1 MFHKLNRIKVLPG
14 YMLWAEFKD
23 GKEVIYD
30 VSRLP
35 EVNSV
40 FSTLVQNPEL
50 FAQVRID
57 PGGYGISWNDDLDLE
72 AEELW
77 QCGDAVKQPY
87 KLEPGCTCPVCGQK
101 LRRHSEAQA
110 VASRA
115 NLAKRTHKGGRPI
128 DPNSKRQK
136 RLAEQAR
143 KNTPCIAKQ
152 K

>member
-1 MFHKLNRIKVLPG
+1 MFHKLNRIKVLPRN
-14 YMLWAEFKD
+14 MLWAEFKD